1 MLGMWCGGRAGARC
15 LFGQVEGWHA
25 ARDAAF
31 MEIQASITPAARTLG
46 YAGLLPLAGCIA
58 GLILLPMHRALLL
71 DAGFGYAALIAS
83 FLGGL
88 WWGQG
93 VAHARAPAWLFGV
106 AVVPSLLA
114 WGLML
119 LQRSGWTVEQALL
132 ALGAAILV
140 SPLVDL
146 LLDRKEGRV
155 RGWITLRL
163 QLSTGLGLL
172 TLALAML

>member
-1 MLGMWCGGRAGARC
+1 
-15 LFGQVEGWHA
+15 
-25 ARDAAF
+25 
-31 MEIQASITPAARTLG
+31 MENPAPIAPAARLLG
-46 YAGLLPLAGCIA
+46 YAGLLPLVGCAA
-58 GLILLPMHRALLL
+58 GLAVAPMHRPLLL
-71 DAGFGYAALIAS
+71 DAGFGYAALIYS

-93 VAHARAPAWLFGV
+93 VVQGRGSARLFGV

-119 LQRSGWTVEQALL
+119 LQHVGWSSGKALIVL
-132 ALGAAILV
+132 AIAILA

-146 LLDRKEGRV
+146 VLARTGTPA
-155 RGWITLRL
+155 RGWLPLRL

-172 TLALAML
+172 TLALALL

>member
-1 MLGMWCGGRAGARC
+1 
-15 LFGQVEGWHA
+15 
-25 ARDAAF
+25 
-31 MEIQASITPAARTLG
+31 MEHPASIAPAARLLG
-46 YAGLLPLAGCIA
+46 YAGLLPLIGCAA
-58 GLILLPMHRALLL
+58 GLVLAPTQRALLL
-71 DAGFGYAALIAS
+71 DAGFGYAALIYS

-93 VAHARAPAWLFGV
+93 IVQGRASAGLFGI

-119 LQRSGWTVEQALL
+119 LQRGGWSVEQTLL

-146 LLDRKEGRV
+146 TLARGTATA
-155 RGWITLRL
+155 RGWLALRV

-172 TLALAML
+172 SLALAFL

>member
-1 MLGMWCGGRAGARC
+1 
-15 LFGQVEGWHA
+15 
-25 ARDAAF
+25 
-31 MEIQASITPAARTLG
+31 MENSATVAPAARLLG
-46 YAGLLPLAGCIA
+46 YAGLLPLIGCAA
-58 GLILLPMHRALLL
+58 GLELAPTHRALLL
-71 DAGFGYAALIAS
+71 DAGFGYAALIYS

-93 VAHARAPAWLFGV
+93 IVQGRPSAGLFGI

-119 LQRSGWTVEQALL
+119 LQRGDWSVEQTLL

-146 LLDRKEGRV
+146 TLA
-155 RGWITLRL
+155 RGIATAHGWLALRL

-172 TLALAML
+172 SLALAFL

>member
-1 MLGMWCGGRAGARC
+1 
-15 LFGQVEGWHA
+15 
-25 ARDAAF
+25 
-31 MEIQASITPAARTLG
+31 MENPASLPPAARLLG
-46 YAGLLPLAGCIA
+46 YAGLLPPIGCVAGVA
-58 GLILLPMHRALLL
+58 AFPDQRALLL
-71 DAGFGYAALIAS
+71 DAGFGYAALIYS

-93 VAHARAPAWLFGV
+93 VAQGRATAGLFAV

-119 LQRSGWTVEQALL
+119 LQRHGLSVLTTLV
-132 ALGAAILV
+132 ALGMAILV

-146 LLDRKEGRV
+146 RLARAGGST
-155 RGWITLRL
+155 RGWIALRL

-172 TLALAML
+172 TLALALL